1 MLPSSLLLAADDP
14 AVATL
19 GRDLERARRES
30 YTLTYEVCRLSRPVS
45 EPEEALDALAADL
58 EFQTLGPNW
67 IEIPRR
73 IAAKLLTQLIA
84 SELAYPEEVVAGEE
98 AAELAAR
105 FLALFPSGARYF
117 TNGAVSGETAIYDV
131 DGNEVVGWRSL
142 SEADLDNGV
151 IALSADLVGMI
162 WAEDSP

>member
-1 MLPSSLLLAADDP
+1 MQPSPLLLAADDP
-14 AVATL
+14 AVNTL
-19 GRDLERARRES
+19 ARDLDRARKAS
-30 YTLTYEVCRLSRPVS
+30 YTLTFEVCRLGAPVA

-58 EFQTLGPNW
+58 EFRTLGPYW

-73 IAAKLLTQLIA
+73 IALKLLTQLIA
-84 SELAYPEEVVAGEE
+84 SELAYPEEVVSAAE

-105 FLALFPSGARYF
+105 FVALFPASARYF

-151 IALSADLVGMI
+151 IAFSDTMVGMI